1 MITFVT
7 IIQTDRSV
15 SIRFKTILAMA
26 FGFKFWHIPEHRVF
40 HYEPR
45 YYDERKERLEEI
57 YKKYGKTMPGEE
69 IEAIAKEEGLVE
81 ETGKRYIPGM
91 HIRGSFRKTY
101 EEKRLSAEKENS
113 AMSIVKKIILALTL
127 IAVAAAAY
135 YLSKGFILL
144 LVQ

>member
-1 MITFVT
+1 MITFVANAMT
-7 IIQTDRSV
+7 
-15 SIRFKTILAMA
+15 MA

-45 YYDERKERLEEI
+45 YYDERKEKLEEL

-69 IEAIAKEEGLVE
+69 IDAIAKKEGLTD

-101 EEKRLSAEKENS
+101 EEKRLSQEKETS
-113 AMSIVKKIILALTL
+113 PMTIVKRIVLILTL
-127 IAVAAAAY
+127 IAIAFAAY
-135 YLSKGFILL
+135 YLSKGFIMM
-144 LVQ
+144 LVS

>member
-1 MITFVT
+1 
-7 IIQTDRSV
+7 
-15 SIRFKTILAMA
+15 MA

-45 YYDERKERLEEI
+45 YYDERKEKLEEL
-57 YKKYGKTMPGEE
+57 YKKYGKTMPGEK
-69 IEAIAKEEGLVE
+69 IEAMAKEQGLTD

-101 EEKRLSAEKENS
+101 EEKRLSQEKDTS
-113 AMSIVKKIILALTL
+113 PMAIVKRIVLALTL
-127 IAVAAAAY
+127 VAVAFAAY

-144 LVQ
+144 LVE